1 MSTFSGKVALV
12 TGGGSGIGRAT
23 AIAFA
28 KAGAKVVVAG
38 RREAQG
44 AQVAQEVGGLF
55 VRADVSRE
63 ADIVNLLQRV
73 MSAYHRLDFAFNNAG
88 TEGAGKP
95 VAEESEANYQTVF
108 DTNVKGSLL
117 SMKHEIPHILASGG
131 GAIVNIS
138 SIVGMIGFPGASVY
152 TASKH
157 AVEGL
162 TKCAALEHARAGL
175 RINVVAPGAVVTD
188 MFDRFTGHNKDM
200 QAGFANMHP
209 MGRAAQPEEVA
220 RAVLFLCS
228 DGASFM
234 TGQTLHLDGG
244 FTIQ

>member
-1 MSTFSGKVALV
+1 MYTFEGKVALI

-28 KAGAKVVVAG
+28 QAGAKVVIAG

-44 AQVAQEVGGLF
+44 QQVAKEVSGLF
-55 VRADVSRE
+55 IRTDVTSE
-63 ADIVNLLQRV
+63 QDIGNLLERTIA
-73 MSAYHRLDFAFNNAG
+73 SYGRLDFAFNNAG
-88 TEGAGKP
+88 AEGNGKP
-95 VAEESEANYQTVF
+95 VTEETEANYQAVF
-108 DTNVKGSLL
+108 ETNVKGTLL
-117 SMKHEIPHILASGG
+117 CMKHEIPRILKSGG

-138 SIVGMIGFPGASVY
+138 SIVGSIGFAGASVY

-157 AVEGL
+157 AVVGL
-162 TKCAALEHARAGL
+162 TKCAALEHARNGL
-175 RINVVAPGAVVTD
+175 RINVVSPGAVVTD
-188 MFDRFTGHNKDM
+188 MFERFTGNSAEM

-234 TGQTLHLDGG
+234 TGQSLNLDGG

>member
-1 MSTFSGKVALV
+1 MHSFEGKVALV

-28 KAGAKVVVAG
+28 EAGAKVVIAG
-38 RREAQG
+38 RRETEGQK
-44 AQVAQEVGGLF
+44 VAKEVGGLF
-55 VRADVSRE
+55 VRTDVTRE
-63 ADIVNLLQRV
+63 QDIANLLEHV
-73 MSAYHRLDFAFNNAG
+73 VAAYGRLDFAFNNAG
-88 TEGAGKP
+88 AEGTGKP
-95 VAEESEANYQTVF
+95 VTEETEGNFQAVF
-108 DTNVKGSLL
+108 DTNVKGTLL
-117 SMKHEIPHILASGG
+117 CMKHEIPRILKSDG

-138 SIVGMIGFPGASVY
+138 SIVGTIGFAGASVY

-157 AVEGL
+157 AVIGL
-162 TKCAALEHARAGL
+162 TKCAALEHARDGL
-175 RINVVAPGAVVTD
+175 RINVISPGAVATD
-188 MFDRFTGHNKDM
+188 MFQRFTGNSEQM

-220 RAVLFLCS
+220 RAVLYLCS

-234 TGQTLHLDGG
+234 TGQSLNLDGG